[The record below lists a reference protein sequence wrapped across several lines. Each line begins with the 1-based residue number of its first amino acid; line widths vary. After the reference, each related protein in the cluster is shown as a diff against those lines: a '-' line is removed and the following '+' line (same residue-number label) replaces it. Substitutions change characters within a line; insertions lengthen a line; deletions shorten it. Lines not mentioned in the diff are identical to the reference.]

1 MKNIDWRYLRRP
13 FIIFTISIVIAAV
26 LVTAGYQ
33 FEKIQQQAYQK
44 SLSELKSTHKKYS
57 RIVSDIDLLDQYRN
71 LFSDY
76 KSSGLVGD
84 ERRLSWVESLE
95 SANGVLQ
102 LPKLSYQLQPREKFA
117 RPGFEAKKGIEV
129 NASPMDLTIGML
141 HEEDLFALLDGLQ
154 QSIKNLFTVDS
165 CTMTRSS
172 ALTESLDTKR
182 ANLRTI
188 CTIQWV
194 TINGK

>member
-1 MKNIDWRYLRRP
+1 MKNIDWQYIRRP
-13 FIIFTISIVIAAV
+13 MIILAVSMLIAAV

-33 FEKIQQQAYQK
+33 YEQFQQAVYKQ
-44 SLSELKSTHKKYS
+44 SLSKLQGTYAKYT
-57 RIVSDIDLLDQYRN
+57 RIVSDIDLIDQYRT

-95 SANGVLQ
+95 SANEVLL
-102 LPKLSYQLQPREKFA
+102 LPKLSYQLQPREAFV
-117 RPGFEAKKGIEV
+117 RPGFKAKKGVEV

-141 HEEDLFALLDGLQ
+141 HEEDLFALFDGLE
-154 QSIKNLFTVDS
+154 QSIKSLFTVDA
-165 CTMTRSS
+165 CIMTRISR
-172 ALTESLDTKR
+172 LTESLDTKR
-182 ANLRTI
+182 ANISTI

-194 TINGK
+194 TIDAK